1 MESSGSSAGGVSGR
15 YQKIAETRDRG
26 RAADSA
32 RALAKAAV
40 ERARYE
46 REELRTGSGPGRGHP
61 TPAGDPQHATNRVNA
76 LAVLVAAC
84 VVLAAGLAADQHA
97 ANAADAARK
106 LHLRVFEVAAA
117 GSDAAGTSARLSVGA
132 AGAPPATVAA
142 TVTAAPE
149 KHVDALNALLRVTGS
164 KVAFADSTTEFAFD
178 DPAVFEVLDATY
190 NIFVD
195 GFASVTYNRFDY
207 KFI

>member
-1 MESSGSSAGGVSGR
+1 M
-15 YQKIAETRDRG
+15 
-26 RAADSA
+26 
-32 RALAKAAV
+32 
-40 ERARYE
+40 
-46 REELRTGSGPGRGHP
+46 
-61 TPAGDPQHATNRVNA
+61 
-76 LAVLVAAC
+76 LVAAC

-106 LHLRVFEVAAA
+106 LHLRVFDVAAA

-149 KHVDALNALLRVTGS
+149 EHVAALNTLLRVTGS
-164 KVAFADSTTEFAFD
+164 KVAFADSTTEFAFN

-190 NIFVD
+190 IIFVD
-195 GFASVTYNRFDY
+195 GVATVTYNRFDY
-207 KFI
+207 KCSKFELLLGTPATCYYGICTYAVFMRTRPSAINHFSGADARRAVPLTRSLTLPCTDSSSTSARY